1 MTNITG
7 QSAKENW
14 ICRILVLLRR
24 GEVWQ
29 LREIY
34 YMIVGYLN
42 ASWLVDL
49 NDIGNPGDQPEL
61 MQ

>member
-29 LREIY
+29 LREVY
-34 YMIVGYLN
+34 YMIIGYFN
-42 ASWLVDL
+42 ASWPGPASQD
-49 NDIGNPGDQPEL
+49 GDQSGPSEFI
-61 MQ
+61 Q

>member
-49 NDIGNPGDQPEL
+49 NDIGNPGDQSEL

>member
-42 ASWLVDL
+42 ASWLGDL
-49 NDIGNPGDQPEL
+49 NDIGNPGDQSEL

>member
-34 YMIVGYLN
+34 YMIIGYFN
-42 ASWLVDL
+42 ASWIDRASQ
-49 NDIGNPGDQPEL
+49 DGDQSGPSEFI
-61 MQ
+61 Q

>member
-42 ASWLVDL
+42 ASWLSDL
-49 NDIGNPGDQPEL
+49 NDIGNPGDQSEL

>member
-29 LREIY
+29 LREVY
-34 YMIVGYLN
+34 YMIVGYFN
-42 ASWLVDL
+42 ASWTDPASQ
-49 NDIGNPGDQPEL
+49 DGGKSGASEF